1 MYSSTLSLTSVL
13 DVVGDQRHAPA
24 TLPSEKNAIPM
35 YKRLWG
41 PRASLDGCVN
51 FFPADLRTVKP
62 IASRCT
68 DWAILAHECVS
79 VVLVIRYTNRKCS
92 IVICSLPRCAIYFHI
107 NGNYITF
114 LYNVLYTV
122 STQQYI
128 ITVIKYIQ
136 SGHITATCFDR
147 KRSSSGQ

>member
-1 MYSSTLSLTSVL
+1 MLVHSATCRTNNNIHVTGSQIAFTQYTVVQYTSTTSPCFTPFCFTLFFFCCKIPYHFTHVFNL
-13 DVVGDQRHAPA
+13 RSRIFGVAPFTWFLA
-24 TLPSEKNAIPM
+24 FKSFFSEENIFYLRPLFQE
-35 YKRLWG
+35 RNWG
-41 PRASLDGCVN
+41 
-51 FFPADLRTVKP
+51 VKQG
-62 IASRCT
+62 
-68 DWAILAHECVS
+68 LGV
-79 VVLVIRYTNRKCS
+79 CS
-92 IVICSLPRCAIYFHI
+92 
-107 NGNYITF
+107 